1 MLSASRPRQNG
12 SRYSSTA
19 VFTASGRWLNV
30 AQPKPYRPGSLVS
43 TLTTT
48 KRILGCGAVRI
59 GRTLVILSG
68 GSPLEDLAVVCASAS
83 SFLASNPST
92 AAAVPRPAPL
102 SMSRRFICEIRGS
115 VRLRSS
121 SQALTYQ
128 LTSPSVLW
136 SCGPDMPRLIVHSQE
151 GHAESIELHP
161 GTNRLGRGRQND
173 FVIEHA
179 TVSTA
184 HCEII
189 VEGETVLI
197 RDCGSTNGTF
207 VKGQRIKE
215 ATLKP
220 GEALRLGEVEMAL
233 ESAPVTVAIPLV
245 DFREPPAPPP
255 LADGSMA
262 CLNHPEVRAG

>member
-1 MLSASRPRQNG
+1 
-12 SRYSSTA
+12 
-19 VFTASGRWLNV
+19 
-30 AQPKPYRPGSLVS
+30 
-43 TLTTT
+43 
-48 KRILGCGAVRI
+48 
-59 GRTLVILSG
+59 
-68 GSPLEDLAVVCASAS
+68 
-83 SFLASNPST
+83 
-92 AAAVPRPAPL
+92 
-102 SMSRRFICEIRGS
+102 
-115 VRLRSS
+115 
-121 SQALTYQ
+121 
-128 LTSPSVLW
+128 
-136 SCGPDMPRLIVHSQE
+136 MPRLIVHSQE
-151 GHAESIELHP
+151 GHAESIELRP
-161 GTNRLGRGRQND
+161 GTNRLGRGRHND

-189 VEGETVLI
+189 VEGDTVLV

-233 ESAPVTVAIPLV
+233 ENAPVTVAIPLV

-262 CLNHPEVRAG
+262 CLNHPEVRAGRRCTQCGRYFCEPCIHTLRRVGGRVLKLCPLCSGLCEIVPGKEGKRRKKSLLRSLWPFKKTLKMSRGQRHGGNVPGGK